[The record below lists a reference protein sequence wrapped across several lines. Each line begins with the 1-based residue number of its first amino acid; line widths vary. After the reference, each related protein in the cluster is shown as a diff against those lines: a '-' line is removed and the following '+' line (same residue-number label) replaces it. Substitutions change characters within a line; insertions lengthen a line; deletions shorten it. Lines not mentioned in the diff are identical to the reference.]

1 MSMFQKAVKTKRK
14 LRLLITGP
22 SGSVK
27 TMGAL
32 ILAKQFA
39 KRYDS
44 RIAFIDTEHGK
55 STLYSGNFDYDI
67 LEMAEPFTPERYIES
82 MQAAFKAGYKVIVV
96 DSLSHEW
103 IGTGGLLETHANM
116 GGKFQ
121 DWKPLTPRHR
131 KFLDALISIDAHLIC
146 TGRSKTEYAMEATG
160 NGKTSIT
167 KMGTKLEQRD
177 GMEFEFDI
185 VFKGNMQHI
194 VEIDTDHTGIFD
206 NFAEKLTEKTADKLI
221 AWLDEGV
228 EVDKKPTTTTAA
240 PVKKL
245 EQVVTTTTGVSN
257 TTEVITDAPKHP
269 TEEET
274 VKLLVDQLIEK
285 MKAAGD
291 VFTPEQIEKASK
303 IKTRTMLILGEKKYD
318 LEMRNA
324 SEKREGAE

>member
-1 MSMFQKAVKTKRK
+1 MSTFQKAVKTKRK

-82 MQAAFKAGYKVIVV
+82 MQAAVKAGYKVIVV

-228 EVDKKPTTTTAA
+228 TPATTVTTAA
-240 PVKKL
+240 IKKP
-245 EQVVTTTTGVSN
+245 EQVVTTTA
-257 TTEVITDAPKHP
+257 EVVMDVLNP
-269 TEEET
+269 TSDELLAVDVE
-274 VKLLVDQLIEK
+274 LLVHQMRE
-285 MKAAGD
+285 AG
-291 VFTPEQIEKASK
+291 VFTVEEIDKVS
-303 IKTRTMLILGEKKYD
+303 RTKSRSMLIAAQRKVVIEVAARDKK
-318 LEMRNA
+318 EV
-324 SEKREGAE
+324 AE

>member
-1 MSMFQKAVKTKRK
+1 MSVFQKAVKTKRK

-55 STLYSGNFDYDI
+55 STLYSSMFDYDI
-67 LEMAEPFTPERYIES
+67 LEMAEPFTPEKYIEN
-82 MQAAFKAGYKVIVV
+82 MMAAVKAGYKVIVV

-221 AWLDEGV
+221 AWLDEGI
-228 EVDKKPTTTTAA
+228 EVTNKQDDVKRPTQEEVLAED
-240 PVKKL
+240 VKNL
-245 EQVVTTTTGVSN
+245 VSRMQVAG
-257 TTEVITDAPKHP
+257 IF
-269 TEEET
+269 TEEQI
-274 VKLLVDQLIEK
+274 D
-285 MKAAGD
+285 KAA
-291 VFTPEQIEKASK
+291 K
-303 IKTRTMLILGEKKYD
+303 INTRSLLIAAERKFEIMVKN
-318 LEMRNA
+318 EV
-324 SEKREGAE
+324 SEK

>member
-1 MSMFQKAVKTKRK
+1 MNVFQKAVKTKRK

-55 STLYSGNFDYDI
+55 STLYSSMFDYDI
-67 LEMAEPFTPERYIES
+67 LEMSEPFTPEKYIEN
-82 MQAAFKAGYKVIVV
+82 MVAAVNGGYKVIVV

-131 KFLDALISIDAHLIC
+131 KFLDALISVDAHLIC
-146 TGRSKTEYAMEATG
+146 TGRSKTEYAMDSSG
-160 NGKTSIT
+160 NGKITIT
-167 KMGTKLEQRD
+167 KMGTKVEQRE
-177 GMEFEFDI
+177 GLEFEFDT

-194 VEIDTDHTGIFD
+194 VEVDTDHTGLFD
-206 NFAEKLTEKTADKLI
+206 GFAEKLTEKTADKLI
-221 AWLDEGV
+221 AWLDEGIDV
-228 EVDKKPTTTTAA
+228 KRPT
-240 PVKKL
+240 
-245 EQVVTTTTGVSN
+245 Q
-257 TTEVITDAPKHP
+257 
-269 TEEET
+269 EEELAND
-274 VKLLVDQLIEK
+274 VKDLVSRMQV
-285 MKAAGD
+285 AG
-291 VFTPEQIEKASK
+291 VFTEEQIEKASH
-303 IKTRTMLILGEKKYD
+303 IKTRSMLIL
-318 LEMRNA
+318 
-324 SEKREGAE
+324 AERKFELMVENETKDEVTE

>member
-1 MSMFQKAVKTKRK
+1 MSVFQKAVKTKRK

-55 STLYSGNFDYDI
+55 STLYSSMFDYDI
-67 LEMAEPFTPERYIES
+67 LEMAEPFTPEKYIEN
-82 MQAAFKAGYKVIVV
+82 MMAAVKAGYKVIVV

-221 AWLDEGV
+221 AWLDEGI
-228 EVDKKPTTTTAA
+228 EVTNKQDDVKRPTQEEVLAED
-240 PVKKL
+240 VKDL
-245 EQVVTTTTGVSN
+245 VSRMQVAG
-257 TTEVITDAPKHP
+257 IF
-269 TEEET
+269 TEEQI
-274 VKLLVDQLIEK
+274 D
-285 MKAAGD
+285 KAA
-291 VFTPEQIEKASK
+291 K
-303 IKTRTMLILGEKKYD
+303 INTRSLLI
-318 LEMRNA
+318 A
-324 SEKREGAE
+324 AERKFEIMVKNEVKE